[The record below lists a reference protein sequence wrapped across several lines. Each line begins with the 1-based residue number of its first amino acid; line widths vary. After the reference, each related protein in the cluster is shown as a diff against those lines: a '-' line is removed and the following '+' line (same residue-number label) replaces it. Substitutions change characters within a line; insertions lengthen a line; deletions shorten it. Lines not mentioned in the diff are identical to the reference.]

1 MPGADD
7 RRPLLA
13 PSADDNDDGV
23 LSKKNQDYASVQIIP
38 REETGSSGLEDGGEN
53 GDLDEVDIEAKEK
66 EANRRMAK
74 LVSLC

>member
-74 LVSLC
+74 LVSPC

>member
-13 PSADDNDDGV
+13 PSDDDDDDDGV
-23 LSKKNQDYASVQIIP
+23 LSKKNQNYASVQIIP
-38 REETGSSGLEDGGEN
+38 REETGSSGLEDGG
-53 GDLDEVDIEAKEK
+53 GDLDEVDIEAKER